1 MHELKS
7 SVVVW
12 LSAQVVQRHSFLLV
26 AGACLT

>member
-12 LSAQVVQRHSFLLV
+12 LSAHVVQRHSFLLA
-26 AGACLT
+26 AGVCLS

>member
-12 LSAQVVQRHSFLLV
+12 LSAQVVQLHSFLLA
-26 AGACLT
+26 AGAFLS

>member
-12 LSAQVVQRHSFLLV
+12 LSAQVIQRHSFLLA
-26 AGACLT
+26 AGACLS